1 MNLLVT
7 GGAGYVGG
15 AVARRLR
22 AAGHAVTILDD
33 LSTGHRRN
41 ADGFDFVEADM
52 ADRGAVEEIL
62 SRRRIEGIVHMA
74 ALCLVGASVRDP
86 EGYYD
91 RNVRRPLALL
101 ELALRAGAL
110 RFVFSSSAAVYGE
123 PDTTPIEEDHPT
135 RPTNPYGETKL
146 AFERALAWHAAA
158 RGATAVALRYF
169 NAAGATDDGAHG
181 EEHAEET
188 HLIPNVLRA
197 AQGGAPIAIYGTDYE
212 THDGT
217 AVRDYVHIEDLAEAH
232 RLALEHAAPVGRLT
246 VFNLGSGRGAS
257 VREVID
263 TARRVTGRPI
273 PVVESPRRAGDP
285 ARLVASHERAVKVLG
300 WRPGRG
306 DLAAILESAWR
317 FARRPRA

>member
-1 MNLLVT
+1 VNLLVT

-22 AAGHAVTILDD
+22 AAGHEVTILDD

-41 ADGFDFVEADM
+41 VEGFDFVEADM
-52 ADRGAVEEIL
+52 ADQAAVGEVL
-62 SRRRIEGIVHMA
+62 ARRRIEGIVHMA

-86 EGYYD
+86 EAYYD
-91 RNVRRPLALL
+91 RNLRRPLRLL
-101 ELALRAGAL
+101 DLALQAGAI

-197 AQGGAPIAIYGTDYE
+197 ALGGTPVGVFGTDYP
-212 THDGT
+212 TPDGT
-217 AVRDYVHIEDLAEAH
+217 AVRDFVHIEDLAEAH
-232 RLALEHAAPVGRLT
+232 RLALEHAAPPGRLA
-246 VFNLGSGRGAS
+246 VFNLGSGHGAS

-273 PVVESPRRAGDP
+273 AVVASPRRPGDP
-285 ARLVASHERAVKVLG
+285 ARLVASHDRARKVLG

-306 DLAAILESAWR
+306 DLAGIVDSAWR
-317 FARRPRA
+317 FARRGRA